1 MKISHFDSSQT
12 WWFYIFC
19 GLWRRQL
26 IIHPSHLVILGCG
39 CFVSSSSVL
48 HGKWVNTGREDP
60 LWSKTKRWDVI
71 NSRAHLLAVS
81 PLTDSSDLC
90 NRTNMSFNQTHNPRS
105 ELKQDLSLNQMIIV
119 TSCHVWAPNSRG
131 VTIHVKQW
139 ALSLTFSVFVICFL
153 ILVPHWT
160 KGSH

>member
-1 MKISHFDSSQT
+1 MMILYFLRFVKTPINNSSLSS
-12 WWFYIFC
+12 C
-19 GLWRRQL
+19 DPALWML
-26 IIHPSHLVILGCG
+26 CELLLS
-39 CFVSSSSVL
+39 VSTL

-90 NRTNMSFNQTHNPRS
+90 SRTNMGFNQTHNPRS

-139 ALSLTFSVFVICFL
+139 ALCLTFSVFVICFL